1 MGDLQ
6 KKTDP
11 ALRVVRAFARLIFAV
26 IYLRRTKCQS
36 LSVTAIQPDFAA
48 VLSAKRDV
56 PGMRQAKLSTPFT
69 SLRLRFQPCDDR
81 PTAAGVRQSMDSLL
95 PDRRYSTACLQSL
108 PKLA

>member
-36 LSVTAIQPDFAA
+36 LSVTAFQPDFAA

-56 PGMRQAKLSTPFT
+56 PRDAPSEAFNTVYVIAAQVST
-69 SLRLRFQPCDDR
+69 L
-81 PTAAGVRQSMDSLL
+81 
-95 PDRRYSTACLQSL
+95 
-108 PKLA
+108 